1 MWFIVYARDT
11 PGTLQQR
18 IDARP
23 AHRARLT
30 ELRDAGR
37 LLVAGPIPAI
47 ESDDPGPAGFLGS
60 LVIAE
65 FPSQADAQA
74 WAQADPYVANGVY
87 DKVDVMPYIRA
98 LP

>member
-1 MWFIVYARDT
+1 MWFIVHARDT
-11 PGTLQQR
+11 PGTLAQR
-18 IDARP
+18 IEARP

-30 ELRDAGR
+30 ALRDEGR

-47 ESDDPGPAGFLGS
+47 ESEDPGPAGFLGS

-65 FPSQADAQA
+65 FASLADAKA

-87 DKVDVMPYIRA
+87 AQVDVMPYIRA